1 MKQVKTNAEILNT
14 IRANASTE
22 YQERV
27 PEALGVGGNVS
38 NVFTQYPTMK
48 NEFLNALTNKIAR
61 TLFYSKVFDNPLK
74 ALHKGVLPYGYSL
87 EQIFV
92 NMAES
97 KGFWEHWD
105 VSGDEVK
112 DLVGKKKPD
121 IKLLY
126 IERNFAYKYKT
137 TISDQQLRTA
147 FHGQNG
153 LSRLVEQVVSSV
165 YSKAYFDEF
174 NDMKRVLT
182 AHAQAKYLGYDTTTG
197 NIEERALSNTVL
209 PGGKNA
215 SVMVLGEYTSQEEKG
230 KAISKAIRT
239 VAGKMAFPSQQY
251 NSANVNQWSERQ
263 QLIYI
268 TTPEE
273 QAELD
278 VEVLANAFNMSKA
291 EVNVRVIIVDE
302 LPSSFNIETAK
313 ATKVDTYGTVLSC
326 ALSSDRDNRTC
337 KCRGILM
344 DADFLQCYDTLI
356 ESRTFDNGEGL
367 YTNYFFHKQ
376 GIMSTCYFGQI
387 VYLVDAV
394 PAKAQSL

>member
-1 MKQVKTNAEILNT
+1 MKSNAEILNT
-14 IRANASTE
+14 IRANASSE

-38 NVFTQYPTMK
+38 NVFNQYPTMK

-74 ALHKGVLPYGYSL
+74 ALHKGMLPYGYSL

-105 VSGDEVK
+105 ESGDEVK

-147 FHGQNG
+147 FHDQNG

-182 AHAQAKYLGYDTTTG
+182 AHAQASYLGYDSSTG
-197 NIEERALSNTVL
+197 KISDHALSNTIL

-215 SVMVLGEYTSQEEKG
+215 SIMVVGEYTDQEAKG

-239 VAGKMAFPSQQY
+239 MAGKMAFPTDKF
-251 NSANVNQWSERQ
+251 NSAGVKQWSERN

-278 VEVLANAFNMSKA
+278 VEVLANAFHMDKA
-291 EVNVRVIIVDE
+291 DVNVRVIVVDE
-302 LPSSFNIETAK
+302 LPSVFNVETAK
-313 ATKVDTYGTVLSC
+313 ADKQSEYGTVLSC
-326 ALSSDRDNRTC
+326 ALSATRDNRTC

-344 DADFLQCYDTLI
+344 DSDFIQAYDTLI

-387 VYLVDAV
+387 VYLVDSV
-394 PAKAQSL
+394 PAKE

>member
-1 MKQVKTNAEILNT
+1 MKKLKSNAEILNT

-38 NVFTQYPTMK
+38 QVFTQYPTMK
-48 NEFLNALTNKIAR
+48 NEFLTALTNKIAR
-61 TLFYSKVFDNPLK
+61 SLFYSKVFENPLK
-74 ALHKGVLPYGYSL
+74 ALHKGMLPFGYSL

-92 NMAES
+92 QMAEG

-105 VSGDEVK
+105 ASGDEVK
-112 DLVGKKKPD
+112 DLVGKRKPD

-137 TISDQQLRTA
+137 TISDQQLRVA
-147 FHGQNG
+147 FNDQMG
-153 LSRLVEQVVSSV
+153 LSRLVEQIVSSV

-174 NDMKRVLT
+174 NDMKKVLD
-182 AHAQAKYLGYDTTTG
+182 AHAKGQYLKYDSTTG
-197 NIEERALSNTVL
+197 KHTPADLTNTVL
-209 PGGKNA
+209 PGGQNEA
-215 SVMVLGEYTSQEEKG
+215 IMIVGEYTDSEAKG

-239 VAGKMAFPSQQY
+239 VAGRMAFPNDTM
-251 NSANVNQWSERQ
+251 NSAGVKQWSDRQ

-278 VEVLANAFNMSKA
+278 VEVLANAFNMDKA
-291 EVNVRVIIVDE
+291 DVNVRVIIVDE
-302 LPSSFNIETAK
+302 LPSTFNVATAVSAK
-313 ATKVDTYGTVLSC
+313 QSTYGTLICNKLSD
-326 ALSSDRDNRTC
+326 ARDNRTC

-344 DADFLQCYDTLI
+344 DADFIQAYDTLI

-387 VYLVDAV
+387 VYLVDSV
-394 PAKAQSL
+394 PAKG

>member
-1 MKQVKTNAEILNT
+1 MKKLKTNAEILNT
-14 IRANASTE
+14 IRANASSE

-48 NEFLNALTNKIAR
+48 NEFLQALTNKIAR

-74 ALHKGVLPYGYSL
+74 ALHKGMLPFGYSL

-97 KGFWEHWD
+97 KGFWEHWNT
-105 VSGDEVK
+105 SGDEVK
-112 DLVGKKKPD
+112 DLVGKQKPD
-121 IKLLY
+121 IKTLY

-137 TISDQQLRTA
+137 TISDQQLRVA
-147 FHGQNG
+147 FQDQMG

-174 NDMKRVLT
+174 NDMKHILT
-182 AHAQAKYLGYDTTTG
+182 AHAQAKYLGYDSTTG
-197 NIEERALSNTVL
+197 KMTEKELTNTVL
-209 PGGKNA
+209 PSGKNEA
-215 SVMVLGEYTSQEEKG
+215 LMVLGEYATQEAKG

-239 VAGKMAFPSQQY
+239 VAGKMAFPSDKY
-251 NSANVNQWSERQ
+251 NSAGVKQWSERQ

-278 VEVLANAFNMSKA
+278 VEVLANAFNMDKA
-291 EVNVRVIIVDE
+291 DVNVRVIIVDE
-302 LPSSFNIETAK
+302 LPTVFNVESAK
-313 ATKVDTYGTVLSC
+313 STKQAEYGTVLSC
-326 ALSSDRDNRTC
+326 ALSATRDNRTC

-344 DADFLQCYDTLI
+344 DDDFIQAYDTLI

-387 VYLVDAV
+387 VYLVDSV
-394 PAKAQSL
+394 PAKQ

>member
-1 MKQVKTNAEILNT
+1 MKTNAEILNT

-38 NVFTQYPTMK
+38 NVFSQYPTMK
-48 NEFLNALTNKIAR
+48 NEFLTALTNKIAR

-74 ALHKGVLPYGYSL
+74 ALHKGMLPFGYSL

-97 KGFWEHWD
+97 KGFWQHW
-105 VSGDEVK
+105 SGSTDSVK
-112 DLVGKKKPD
+112 DLVGMQKPD
-121 IKLLY
+121 IKTLY

-147 FHGQNG
+147 FTEQNG
-153 LSRLVEQVVSSV
+153 LSRLIEQVVSSV

-174 NDMKRVLT
+174 TDMKRILK
-182 AHAQAKYLGYDTTTG
+182 AHAQAKYLGYDTSTG
-197 NIEERALSNTVL
+197 LMQERALNNSVL
-209 PGGKNA
+209 PSGKNEA
-215 SVMVLGEYTSQEEKG
+215 LMVLGEHETQEAKA

-239 VAGKMAFPSQQY
+239 LAGKMAFPTDNY
-251 NSANVNQWSERQ
+251 NSAGVKQWSERQ

-278 VEVLANAFNMSKA
+278 VEVLANAFNLDKA
-291 EVNVRVIIVDE
+291 DVNVRVIVVDE
-302 LPSSFNIETAK
+302 LPSVFNIESAK
-313 ATKVDTYGTVLSC
+313 AAKQDQYGTVLSC
-326 ALSSDRDNRTC
+326 GLNVARDDRAC

-344 DADFLQCYDTLI
+344 DSDFIQAYDTLI

-376 GIMSTCYFGQI
+376 GMMATCYFGQI
-387 VYLVDAV
+387 VYLVDSV
-394 PAKAQSL
+394 PAKG

>member
-1 MKQVKTNAEILNT
+1 MKTNAEILNT

-38 NVFTQYPTMK
+38 MVFNQYPTMK
-48 NEFLNALTNKIAR
+48 NEFLNALTNRIAR

-74 ALHKGVLPYGYSL
+74 ALHKGMLPYGYSL

-105 VSGDEVK
+105 VSGDAVK
-112 DLVGKKKPD
+112 DLVGMKKAD
-121 IKLLY
+121 IRTLY

-147 FHGQNG
+147 FTEQNG

-174 NDMKRVLT
+174 NDMKRILK
-182 AHAQAKYLGYDTTTG
+182 AHAQAMYLQYDTASGKIAEKPMTN
-197 NIEERALSNTVL
+197 NIL
-209 PGGKNA
+209 PSGKTEA
-215 SVMVLGEYTSQEEKG
+215 VMVVGEYATAEEKG

-239 VAGKMAFPSQQY
+239 IAGKMAFPSDKY
-251 NSANVNQWSERQ
+251 NSAGVKQWSERQ

-278 VEVLANAFNMSKA
+278 VEVLANAFNMDKA
-291 EVNVRVIIVDE
+291 DVNVRVIVVDE
-302 LPSSFNIETAK
+302 LPTLFNIESAK
-313 ATKVDTYGTVLSC
+313 ATKVADYGTVLSC
-326 ALSSDRDNRTC
+326 ALTAARDNRTC

-344 DADFLQCYDTLI
+344 DSDFIQAYDTLI

-387 VYLVDAV
+387 VYLVDSV
-394 PAKAQSL
+394 PAKG

>member
-1 MKQVKTNAEILNT
+1 MNQVKTNAEILNT
-14 IRANASTE
+14 IRANASSE

-74 ALHKGVLPYGYSL
+74 ALHKGMLPYGYSL

-112 DLVGKKKPD
+112 DLIGKKKPD

-147 FHGQNG
+147 FHDQNG

-182 AHAQAKYLGYDTTTG
+182 AHAQAKYLGYDSSTG
-197 NIEERALSNTVL
+197 NIEERALTNTVL
-209 PGGKNA
+209 PDGKNA
-215 SVMVLGEYTSQEEKG
+215 SIMVLGEYATYEAKG

-239 VAGKMAFPSQQY
+239 MAGKMAFPTDKF
-251 NSANVNQWSERQ
+251 NSAGVKQWSERN

-278 VEVLANAFNMSKA
+278 VEVLANAFNMDKA
-291 EVNVRVIIVDE
+291 DVNVRVIIVDE
-302 LPSSFNIETAK
+302 LPSVFNVETAK
-313 ATKVDTYGTVLSC
+313 ATKQSEYGTILSC
-326 ALSSDRDNRTC
+326 TLSSARDDRTC

-344 DADFLQCYDTLI
+344 DSDFIQAYDTLI

-387 VYLVDAV
+387 VYLVDSV
-394 PAKAQSL
+394 PAKG

>member
-1 MKQVKTNAEILNT
+1 MKSVKTNAEILNT

-74 ALHKGVLPYGYSL
+74 ALHKGILPYGYSL

-147 FHGQNG
+147 FHDQNG

-182 AHAQAKYLGYDTTTG
+182 AHAQAKYLGYDSSTG

-215 SVMVLGEYTSQEEKG
+215 SVMVIGEYDTQEAKG

-239 VAGKMAFPSQQY
+239 VAGKMAFPTDNY
-251 NSANVNQWSERQ
+251 NSADVKQWSERN

-278 VEVLANAFNMSKA
+278 VEVLAHAFNMSKA
-291 EVNVRVIIVDE
+291 DVNVRVIVVDE
-302 LPSSFNIETAK
+302 LPSLFNIETSK
-313 ATKVDTYGTVLSC
+313 ATKVDAYGTVLS
-326 ALSSDRDNRTC
+326 AKLSTARDNRTC

-344 DADFLQCYDTLI
+344 DSDFIQAYDTLI

-387 VYLVDAV
+387 VYLVDSV
-394 PAKAQSL
+394 PAKGE

>member
-1 MKQVKTNAEILNT
+1 MKTNAEILNT

-38 NVFTQYPTMK
+38 NVFSQYPTMK
-48 NEFLNALTNKIAR
+48 NEFLTALTNKIAR

-74 ALHKGVLPYGYSL
+74 ALHKGMLPYGYSL

-105 VSGDEVK
+105 TTGDAVK
-112 DLVGKKKPD
+112 DLVGMKKPD
-121 IKLLY
+121 IKTLY

-147 FHGQNG
+147 FNDQNG

-174 NDMKRVLT
+174 NDMKRILA
-182 AHAQAKYLGYDTTTG
+182 AHAQAKYLGYGSTTG
-197 NIEERALSNTVL
+197 KIEEKALSNTVL
-209 PGGKNA
+209 PGGKNEA
-215 SVMVLGEYTSQEEKG
+215 VMVLGEYATQEAKG

-239 VAGKMAFPSQQY
+239 LAGKMAFPSDNY
-251 NSANVNQWSERQ
+251 NSAGVKQWSERQ

-278 VEVLANAFNMSKA
+278 VEVLANAFNMDKA
-291 EVNVRVIIVDE
+291 DVNVRVIVVDE
-302 LPSSFNIETAK
+302 LPSVFSIESAK
-313 ATKVDTYGTVLSC
+313 AAKQSTYGTVLSC
-326 ALSSDRDNRTC
+326 ALKAARDNRTC

-344 DADFLQCYDTLI
+344 DADFIQAYDTLI

-387 VYLVDAV
+387 VYLVDSV
-394 PAKAQSL
+394 PAKQ

>member
-1 MKQVKTNAEILNT
+1 MKSVKTNAEILNT
-14 IRANASTE
+14 IRANASSE

-48 NEFLNALTNKIAR
+48 NEFLTALTNKIAR

-74 ALHKGVLPYGYSL
+74 ALHKGMLPYGYSL

-97 KGFWEHWD
+97 KGFWEHWE

-147 FHGQNG
+147 FHDQNG

-174 NDMKRVLT
+174 NDMKRILS
-182 AHAQAKYLGYDTTTG
+182 AHAQAKYLGYDSSTG
-197 NIEERALSNTVL
+197 NITEKALSNTVL

-215 SVMVLGEYTSQEEKG
+215 SVMVLGEYATYEAKG

-239 VAGKMAFPSQQY
+239 MAGKMAFPTDKF
-251 NSANVNQWSERQ
+251 NSAGVKQWSERN

-278 VEVLANAFNMSKA
+278 VEVLANAFHMDKA
-291 EVNVRVIIVDE
+291 DVNVRVIVVDE
-302 LPSSFNIETAK
+302 LPSVFSIESAK
-313 ATKVDTYGTVLSC
+313 TTKVASYGTVLSC
-326 ALSSDRDNRTC
+326 ALSTTRDNRTC

-344 DADFLQCYDTLI
+344 DSDFIQAYDTLI

-387 VYLVDAV
+387 VYLVDSV
-394 PAKAQSL
+394 PAKG

>member
-1 MKQVKTNAEILNT
+1 MKKLKTNAEILNT

-38 NVFTQYPTMK
+38 QVFTQYPTMK
-48 NEFLNALTNKIAR
+48 NEFLTALTNKIAR
-61 TLFYSKVFDNPLK
+61 SLFYSKVFENPLK
-74 ALHKGVLPYGYSL
+74 ALHKGMLPFGYSL

-92 NMAES
+92 QMAEG

-105 VSGDEVK
+105 ASGDEVK
-112 DLVGKKKPD
+112 DLVGKRKPD

-137 TISDQQLRTA
+137 TISDQQLRVA
-147 FHGQNG
+147 FNDQMG
-153 LSRLVEQVVSSV
+153 LSRLVEQIVSSV

-174 NDMKRVLT
+174 NDMKKVLE
-182 AHAQAKYLGYDTTTG
+182 AHAKGMFLKYDSTTG
-197 NIEERALSNTVL
+197 KYVETALTNTAL
-209 PGGKNA
+209 PNGKNEA
-215 SVMVLGEYTSQEEKG
+215 IMVLGEYATQEAKG

-239 VAGKMAFPSQQY
+239 LAGRMAFPSDTM
-251 NSANVNQWSERQ
+251 NSAGVKQWSDRQ

-278 VEVLANAFNMSKA
+278 VEVLANAFNMDKA
-291 EVNVRVIIVDE
+291 DVNVRVIIVDE
-302 LPSSFNIETAK
+302 LPTLFNVESAK
-313 ATKVDTYGTVLSC
+313 STKQSEYGTLLS
-326 ALSSDRDNRTC
+326 AKLSVARDNRTC

-344 DADFLQCYDTLI
+344 DADFIQAYDTLI

-387 VYLVDAV
+387 VYLVDSV
-394 PAKAQSL
+394 PAKG

>member
-1 MKQVKTNAEILNT
+1 MKTNAEILNT
-14 IRANASTE
+14 IRANASSE

-38 NVFTQYPTMK
+38 NVFNQYPTMK

-74 ALHKGVLPYGYSL
+74 ALHKGMLPYGYSL

-112 DLVGKKKPD
+112 DLIGKKKPD

-147 FHGQNG
+147 FHDQNG

-182 AHAQAKYLGYDTTTG
+182 AHAQAKYLGYDSSTG
-197 NIEERALSNTVL
+197 NISEKALTDTVL

-215 SVMVLGEYTSQEEKG
+215 SVMVLGEYATYEAKG

-239 VAGKMAFPSQQY
+239 MAGKMAFPTDKF
-251 NSANVNQWSERQ
+251 NSAGVKQWSERN

-278 VEVLANAFNMSKA
+278 VEVLANAFHMDKA
-291 EVNVRVIIVDE
+291 DVNVRVIVVDE
-302 LPSSFNIETAK
+302 LPSVFNVETAK
-313 ATKVDTYGTVLSC
+313 ATKQSEYGTVLSC
-326 ALSSDRDNRTC
+326 ALSATRDDRTC

-344 DADFLQCYDTLI
+344 DSDFIQAYDTLI

-387 VYLVDAV
+387 VYLVDSV
-394 PAKAQSL
+394 PAKGE

>member
-1 MKQVKTNAEILNT
+1 MKTNAEILNT

-38 NVFTQYPTMK
+38 NVFNQYPTMK
-48 NEFLNALTNKIAR
+48 NEFLTALTNKIAR

-74 ALHKGVLPYGYSL
+74 ALHKGMIPFGYSL

-105 VSGDEVK
+105 VSGDAVK
-112 DLVGKKKPD
+112 DLVGMKKPD

-147 FHGQNG
+147 FTEQNG

-182 AHAQAKYLGYDTTTG
+182 AHAQAKYLGYDSTTG
-197 NIEERALSNTVL
+197 KMEARALTNTVL
-209 PGGKNA
+209 PSGKNEA
-215 SVMVLGEYTSQEEKG
+215 IMVLGEHETQEAKA

-239 VAGKMAFPSQQY
+239 LAGKMAFPSDSY
-251 NSANVNQWSERQ
+251 NSAGVKQWSERQ

-278 VEVLANAFNMSKA
+278 VEVLANAFNMDKA
-291 EVNVRVIIVDE
+291 DVNVRVIVVDE
-302 LPSSFNIETAK
+302 LPTVFSVETAK
-313 ATKVDTYGTVLSC
+313 AAKQDQYGTVLSC
-326 ALSSDRDNRTC
+326 ALSAARDNRTC

-344 DADFLQCYDTLI
+344 DSDFIQAYDTLI

-387 VYLVDAV
+387 VYLVDSV
-394 PAKAQSL
+394 PAKG

>member
-1 MKQVKTNAEILNT
+1 MKKLKTNAEILNT
-14 IRANASTE
+14 IRANASSE

-48 NEFLNALTNKIAR
+48 NEFLTALTNKIAR

-74 ALHKGVLPYGYSL
+74 ALHKGTLPFGYSL

-105 VSGDEVK
+105 ASGDAVK
-112 DLVGKKKPD
+112 DLVGMKKPD

-147 FHGQNG
+147 FTEQNG

-174 NDMKRVLT
+174 NDMKRILS
-182 AHAQAKYLGYDTTTG
+182 AHAQAKYIGYESTTG
-197 NIEERALSNTVL
+197 KNSEKALTNTVL
-209 PGGKNA
+209 PSGKNA
-215 SVMVLGEYTSQEEKG
+215 AVMVLGEYATQEAKG

-239 VAGKMAFPSQQY
+239 LAGKMAFPTTTY
-251 NSANVNQWSERQ
+251 NSAGVQQWSERN

-278 VEVLANAFNMSKA
+278 VEVLANAFNMDKA
-291 EVNVRVIIVDE
+291 DVNVRVIVVDE
-302 LPSSFNIETAK
+302 LPSVFSIESAK
-313 ATKVDTYGTVLSC
+313 ATKQAQYGTVLSC
-326 ALSSDRDNRTC
+326 ALSATRDNRTC

-344 DADFLQCYDTLI
+344 DSEFIQAYDTLI

-387 VYLVDAV
+387 VYLVDSV
-394 PAKAQSL
+394 PAKG

>member
-1 MKQVKTNAEILNT
+1 MNELKTNAEILNT
-14 IRANASTE
+14 IRANASSE

-38 NVFTQYPTMK
+38 NVFNQYPTMK

-74 ALHKGVLPYGYSL
+74 ALHKGMLPYGYSL

-105 VSGDEVK
+105 TSGDEVK
-112 DLVGKKKPD
+112 DLIGKKKPD

-147 FHGQNG
+147 FHDQNG

-182 AHAQAKYLGYDTTTG
+182 AHAQAKYLGYDSSTG
-197 NIEERALSNTVL
+197 KITEKALTNTVL

-215 SVMVLGEYTSQEEKG
+215 SVMVLGEYATYEAKG

-239 VAGKMAFPSQQY
+239 MAGKMAFPTDKF
-251 NSANVNQWSERQ
+251 NSAGVKQWSERN

-278 VEVLANAFNMSKA
+278 VEVLANAFHMDKA
-291 EVNVRVIIVDE
+291 DVNVRVIVVDE
-302 LPSSFNIETAK
+302 LPSVFSIETAK
-313 ATKVDTYGTVLSC
+313 ATKQAEYGTVLSC
-326 ALSSDRDNRTC
+326 ALSVARDARTC

-344 DADFLQCYDTLI
+344 DSDFIQAYDTLI

-387 VYLVDAV
+387 VYLVDSV
-394 PAKAQSL
+394 PAKA

>member
-1 MKQVKTNAEILNT
+1 MNELKTNAEILNT
-14 IRANASTE
+14 IRANASSE

-38 NVFTQYPTMK
+38 NVFNQYPTMK

-74 ALHKGVLPYGYSL
+74 ALHKGMLPYGYSL

-105 VSGDEVK
+105 GSGDEVK
-112 DLVGKKKPD
+112 DLIGKKKPD

-147 FHGQNG
+147 FHDQNG

-182 AHAQAKYLGYDTTTG
+182 AHAQAKYLGYDSSTG
-197 NIEERALSNTVL
+197 NIEERALTNTVL

-215 SVMVLGEYTSQEEKG
+215 SVMVLGEYATYEAKG

-239 VAGKMAFPSQQY
+239 MAGKMAFPTDKF
-251 NSANVNQWSERQ
+251 NSAGVKQWSERN

-278 VEVLANAFNMSKA
+278 VEVLANAFHMDKA
-291 EVNVRVIIVDE
+291 DVNVRVIVVDE
-302 LPSSFNIETAK
+302 LPSVFSIETAK
-313 ATKVDTYGTVLSC
+313 ATKQAAYGTVLSC
-326 ALSSDRDNRTC
+326 ALSAARDSRTC

-344 DADFLQCYDTLI
+344 DSDFIQAYDTLI

-387 VYLVDAV
+387 VYLVDSV
-394 PAKAQSL
+394 PAKG

>member
-1 MKQVKTNAEILNT
+1 MNQLKTNAEILNT

-38 NVFTQYPTMK
+38 NVFSQYPTMK
-48 NEFLNALTNKIAR
+48 NEFLTALTNKIAR

-74 ALHKGVLPYGYSL
+74 ALHKGMLPFRYSL

-105 VSGDEVK
+105 ASGDEVK
-112 DLVGKKKPD
+112 DLVGKQKPD

-147 FHGQNG
+147 FQDQNG

-174 NDMKRVLT
+174 NDMKRILT
-182 AHAQAKYLGYDTTTG
+182 AHAQAKYLGYGSTTG
-197 NIEERALSNTVL
+197 KIEEQALTDKVL
-209 PGGKNA
+209 PKGKNEA
-215 SVMVLGEYTSQEEKG
+215 VMVLGEYATQEAKG

-239 VAGKMAFPSQQY
+239 LAGKMAFPTDTY
-251 NSANVNQWSERQ
+251 NSAGVKQWSERQ

-278 VEVLANAFNMSKA
+278 VEVLANAFHMDKA
-291 EVNVRVIIVDE
+291 DVNVRVIVVDE
-302 LPSSFNIETAK
+302 LPSVFSIESAK
-313 ATKVDTYGTVLSC
+313 ATKLDQYGTVLSC
-326 ALSSDRDNRTC
+326 PLTAARDNRTC

-344 DADFLQCYDTLI
+344 DSDFIQAYDTLI

-387 VYLVDAV
+387 VYLVDSV
-394 PAKAQSL
+394 PAK

>member
-1 MKQVKTNAEILNT
+1 MKTNAEILNT
-14 IRANASTE
+14 IRANASSE

-38 NVFTQYPTMK
+38 NVFNQYPTMK
-48 NEFLNALTNKIAR
+48 NEFLTALTNKIAR

-74 ALHKGVLPYGYSL
+74 PLHKGMLPYGYSL

-147 FHGQNG
+147 FHDQNG

-174 NDMKRVLT
+174 NDMKRVLS
-182 AHAQAKYLGYDTTTG
+182 AHAQAKYLGYDSSTG
-197 NIEERALSNTVL
+197 NISEKALSNTVL
-209 PGGKNA
+209 PGGKTA
-215 SVMVLGEYTSQEEKG
+215 SIMVVGEYATQEAKG

-239 VAGKMAFPSQQY
+239 CAGKMAFPSDKY
-251 NSANVNQWSERQ
+251 NSAGVNQWSERN

-278 VEVLANAFNMSKA
+278 VEVLANAFNMDKA
-291 EVNVRVIIVDE
+291 DVNVRVIVVDE
-302 LPSSFNIETAK
+302 LPTTFSIETAK
-313 ATKVDTYGTVLSC
+313 ATKVAEYGTVLSC
-326 ALSSDRDNRTC
+326 ALSAARDARIC

-344 DADFLQCYDTLI
+344 DADFIQAYDTLI

-387 VYLVDAV
+387 VYLVDSV
-394 PAKAQSL
+394 PAKG

>member
-1 MKQVKTNAEILNT
+1 MNQLKTNAEILNT
-14 IRANASTE
+14 IRANASAE

-38 NVFTQYPTMK
+38 KVFTEYPTMK
-48 NEFLNALTNKIAR
+48 NEFLQALTNKVAR

-74 ALHKGVLPYGYSL
+74 ALHKGMLPFGYSL

-105 VSGDEVK
+105 GSSDEVK
-112 DLVGKKKPD
+112 DLVGKQKPN

-147 FHGQNG
+147 FTDQNG

-165 YSKAYFDEF
+165 YSKAYFEEF
-174 NDMKRVLT
+174 NDMKRVLA
-182 AHAQAKYLGYDTTTG
+182 AHAKAMFLAYDSTPTG
-197 NIEERALSNTVL
+197 KPVETPLTDEVL
-209 PGGKNA
+209 PKGKNEA
-215 SVMVLGEYTSQEEKG
+215 VMVLGEYSTQEAKG

-239 VAGKMAFPSQQY
+239 LAGKMAFPSDKY
-251 NSANVNQWSERQ
+251 NSAGVNQWTERQ

-278 VEVLANAFNMSKA
+278 VEVLANAFNMDKA
-291 EVNVRVIIVDE
+291 DVNVRVIVVDE
-302 LPSSFNIETAK
+302 LPSVFSIETAK
-313 ATKVDTYGTVLSC
+313 AKQSTYGTVLSC
-326 ALSSDRDNRTC
+326 ALSAPRDNRTC

-344 DADFLQCYDTLI
+344 DADFIQAYDTLI

-387 VYLVDAV
+387 VYLVDSV
-394 PAKAQSL
+394 PAKG

>member
-1 MKQVKTNAEILNT
+1 MKTNVEILNT
-14 IRANASTE
+14 IRANASSE

-38 NVFTQYPTMK
+38 NVFNQYPTMK
-48 NEFLNALTNKIAR
+48 NEFLTALTNKIAR

-74 ALHKGVLPYGYSL
+74 ALHKGMLPYGYSL

-147 FHGQNG
+147 FHDQNG

-182 AHAQAKYLGYDTTTG
+182 AHAQGKYLGYDSSTG
-197 NIEERALSNTVL
+197 NITESALTNTVL

-215 SVMVLGEYTSQEEKG
+215 SVMVLGEYATYEAKG

-239 VAGKMAFPSQQY
+239 MAGKMAFPTDKF
-251 NSANVNQWSERQ
+251 NSAGVKQWSERN

-278 VEVLANAFNMSKA
+278 VEVLANAFHMDKA
-291 EVNVRVIIVDE
+291 DVNVRVIVVDE
-302 LPSSFNIETAK
+302 LPSVFSIETAK
-313 ATKVDTYGTVLSC
+313 GTKQAEYGTVLSC
-326 ALSSDRDNRTC
+326 ALSATRDNRTC

-344 DADFLQCYDTLI
+344 DSDFIQAYDTLI

-387 VYLVDAV
+387 VYLVDSV
-394 PAKAQSL
+394 PAKNE

>member
-1 MKQVKTNAEILNT
+1 MKTNAEILNT
-14 IRANASTE
+14 IRANASSE

-38 NVFTQYPTMK
+38 NVFNQYPTMK
-48 NEFLNALTNKIAR
+48 NEFLTALTNKIAR

-74 ALHKGVLPYGYSL
+74 ALHKGMLPYGYSL

-105 VSGDEVK
+105 ASGDTVK
-112 DLVGKKKPD
+112 DLVGMKKPD

-147 FHGQNG
+147 FHEQNG

-174 NDMKRVLT
+174 NDMKRVLS
-182 AHAQAKYLGYDTTTG
+182 AHAQGKYIGYESTTG
-197 NIEERALSNTVL
+197 KPVEKDLTDTVL
-209 PGGKNA
+209 PGGKNE
-215 SVMVLGEYTSQEEKG
+215 SIMVVGEYQTQEEKG

-239 VAGKMAFPSQQY
+239 VAGKMAFPTDTY
-251 NSANVNQWSERQ
+251 NSAGVKQWSERN

-278 VEVLANAFNMSKA
+278 VEVLANAFHMDKA
-291 EVNVRVIIVDE
+291 DVNVRIIVVDE
-302 LPSSFNIETAK
+302 LPSVFNIESAK
-313 ATKVDTYGTVLSC
+313 STKQAEYGTVLSC
-326 ALSSDRDNRTC
+326 ALSVARDDRTC

-344 DADFLQCYDTLI
+344 DSDFIQAYDTLI

-376 GIMSTCYFGQI
+376 GMMATCYFGQI
-387 VYLVDAV
+387 VYLVDSV
-394 PAKAQSL
+394 PAK

>member
-1 MKQVKTNAEILNT
+1 MKTNAEILNT
-14 IRANASTE
+14 IRANASSE

-38 NVFTQYPTMK
+38 NVFSQYPTMK
-48 NEFLNALTNKIAR
+48 NEFLTALTNKIAR

-74 ALHKGVLPYGYSL
+74 ALHKGMLPYGYSL

-105 VSGDEVK
+105 TTGDEVK
-112 DLVGKKKPD
+112 DLVGMKKPD

-147 FHGQNG
+147 FTEQNG

-174 NDMKRVLT
+174 NDMKRILK
-182 AHAQAKYLGYDTTTG
+182 AHAQAQYLGYDSSTG
-197 NIEERALSNTVL
+197 KMTEKALSNTVL
-209 PGGKNA
+209 PGGRNET
-215 SVMVLGEYTSQEEKG
+215 VMVLGEYATQEAKG

-239 VAGKMAFPSQQY
+239 LAGKMAFPTDKY
-251 NSANVNQWSERQ
+251 NSARVQQWSERP

-278 VEVLANAFNMSKA
+278 VEVLANAFNMDKA
-291 EVNVRVIIVDE
+291 DVNVRVIVVDE
-302 LPSSFNIETAK
+302 LPSVFSIETAK
-313 ATKVDTYGTVLSC
+313 AAKVAEYGTILTC
-326 ALSSDRDNRTC
+326 ALSAARDNRTC

-344 DADFLQCYDTLI
+344 DSDFIQAYDTLI

-387 VYLVDAV
+387 VYLVDSV
-394 PAKAQSL
+394 PAK

>member
-1 MKQVKTNAEILNT
+1 MKTNAEILNT
-14 IRANASTE
+14 IRANASSE

-38 NVFTQYPTMK
+38 NVFNQYPTMK
-48 NEFLNALTNKIAR
+48 NEFLQALTNKIAR
-61 TLFYSKVFDNPLK
+61 TLFYSKVFANPLK
-74 ALHKGVLPYGYSL
+74 ALHKGMLPYGYSL

-105 VSGDEVK
+105 VSGDAVK
-112 DLVGKKKPD
+112 DLVGMKKPD
-121 IKLLY
+121 IKTLY

-137 TISDQQLRTA
+137 TISDQQLRVA
-147 FHGQNG
+147 FTEQNG

-174 NDMKRVLT
+174 NDMKRILK
-182 AHAQAKYLGYDTTTG
+182 AHAKAMYLGYDSSTG
-197 NIEERALSNTVL
+197 KATEKALSNTVL
-209 PGGKNA
+209 PNGKNEA
-215 SVMVLGEYTSQEEKG
+215 VMVIGEYATQEAKG

-239 VAGKMAFPSQQY
+239 VAGKMAFPTDTY
-251 NSANVNQWSERQ
+251 NSAGVNQWSERQ

-278 VEVLANAFNMSKA
+278 VEVLANAFNMDKA
-291 EVNVRVIIVDE
+291 DVNVRVIVVDE
-302 LPSSFNIETAK
+302 LPSEFNIESAK
-313 ATKVDTYGTVLSC
+313 SAKQTEYGTVLSC
-326 ALSSDRDNRTC
+326 ALSATRDNRTC

-344 DADFLQCYDTLI
+344 DSDFIQAYDTLI
-356 ESRTFDNGEGL
+356 ETRTFDNGEGL

-387 VYLVDAV
+387 VYLVDSV
-394 PAKAQSL
+394 PAK

>member
-1 MKQVKTNAEILNT
+1 MKTNAEILNT
-14 IRANASTE
+14 IRANASSE

-38 NVFTQYPTMK
+38 SVFSQYPTMK
-48 NEFLNALTNKIAR
+48 NEFLTALTNKIAR
-61 TLFYSKVFDNPLK
+61 TLFYSKVFENPLK
-74 ALHKGVLPYGYSL
+74 ALHKGMLPFGYSL

-105 VSGDEVK
+105 ASGDAVK
-112 DLVGKKKPD
+112 DLVGMKKPD

-137 TISDQQLRTA
+137 TISDQQLRVA
-147 FHGQNG
+147 FTEQNG

-182 AHAQAKYLGYDTTTG
+182 AHAKAMYLGYDSSTG
-197 NIEERALSNTVL
+197 KATEKALSNTVL
-209 PGGKNA
+209 PAGKNA
-215 SVMVLGEYTSQEEKG
+215 AVMVLGEHETQEAKA

-239 VAGKMAFPSQQY
+239 VAGKMAFPTDTY
-251 NSANVNQWSERQ
+251 NSAGVRQWSERQ

-278 VEVLANAFNMSKA
+278 VEVLANAFNMDKA
-291 EVNVRVIIVDE
+291 DVNVRVIVVDE
-302 LPSSFNIETAK
+302 LPSLFNVESAK
-313 ATKVDTYGTVLSC
+313 ATKVDAYGTVLSC
-326 ALSSDRDNRTC
+326 ALSAARDNRTC

-344 DADFLQCYDTLI
+344 DSDFIQAYDTLI

-387 VYLVDAV
+387 VYLVDSV
-394 PAKAQSL
+394 PAK

>member
-1 MKQVKTNAEILNT
+1 MKTNAEILNT

-38 NVFTQYPTMK
+38 NVFSQYPTMK
-48 NEFLNALTNKIAR
+48 NEFLTALTNKIAR
-61 TLFYSKVFDNPLK
+61 TLFYSKVFSNPLT
-74 ALHKGVLPYGYSL
+74 ALHKGMLPYGYSL

-92 NMAES
+92 QMAEG

-112 DLVGKKKPD
+112 DLVGKRKPD
-121 IKLLY
+121 VKLLY

-147 FHGQNG
+147 FHDQNG

-174 NDMKRVLT
+174 NDMKAILK
-182 AHAQAKYLGYDTTTG
+182 AHANAQYLGYDSTTG
-197 NIEERALSNTVL
+197 KPKVLALTNTVL
-209 PGGKNA
+209 PGGKSEA
-215 SVMVLGEYTSQEEKG
+215 VFVIGEYATQEAKG

-239 VAGKMAFPSQQY
+239 VAGKMAFPSEVY
-251 NSANVNQWSERQ
+251 NSAGVKQWSERN

-268 TTPEE
+268 TTPDE

-278 VEVLANAFNMSKA
+278 VEVLANAFNMDKA
-291 EVNVRVIIVDE
+291 DVNVRVIVVDE
-302 LPSSFNIETAK
+302 LPSQFSIETAK
-313 ATKVDTYGTVLSC
+313 ATKQSDYGTVLSTT
-326 ALSSDRDNRTC
+326 LSSARDTRVC

-344 DADFLQCYDTLI
+344 DSDFIQAYDTLI

-376 GIMSTCYFGQI
+376 GIMATCYFGQI
-387 VYLVDAV
+387 VYLVDSV
-394 PAKAQSL
+394 PAKG

>member
-1 MKQVKTNAEILNT
+1 MKSVKTNAEILNT

-74 ALHKGVLPYGYSL
+74 ALHKGILPYGYSL

-105 VSGDEVK
+105 ASGDEVK

-147 FHGQNG
+147 FHDQNG

-174 NDMKRVLT
+174 NDMKRVLSS
-182 AHAQAKYLGYDTTTG
+182 HAQAKYLGYDSTTG
-197 NIEERALSNTVL
+197 NISEKALTNAVL

-215 SVMVLGEYTSQEEKG
+215 SVMVIGEYATQEEKG

-268 TTPEE
+268 TSPEE

-278 VEVLANAFNMSKA
+278 VEVLAHAFNMSKA
-291 EVNVRVIIVDE
+291 DVNVRVIIVDE
-302 LPSSFNIETAK
+302 LPSTFNVETAK
-313 ATKVDTYGTVLSC
+313 ATKVDAYGTVLSC
-326 ALSSDRDNRTC
+326 ALSAARDNRTC

-344 DADFLQCYDTLI
+344 DADFIQAYDTLI

-387 VYLVDAV
+387 VYLVDSV
-394 PAKAQSL
+394 PAKGE

>member
-1 MKQVKTNAEILNT
+1 MNQVKSNAEILNT
-14 IRANASTE
+14 IRANASSE

-38 NVFTQYPTMK
+38 NVFNQYPTMK
-48 NEFLNALTNKIAR
+48 NEFLTALTNKIAR

-74 ALHKGVLPYGYSL
+74 ALHKGMLPYGYSL

-97 KGFWEHWD
+97 KGFWQHWD
-105 VSGDEVK
+105 ASGDEVK

-147 FHGQNG
+147 FHDQNG

-182 AHAQAKYLGYDTTTG
+182 AHAQAKYLGYDSTTG
-197 NIEERALSNTVL
+197 NITEKALSNTVL

-215 SVMVLGEYTSQEEKG
+215 SVMVLGEYATYEAKG

-239 VAGKMAFPSQQY
+239 MAGKMAFPTDKF
-251 NSANVNQWSERQ
+251 NSAGVKQWSERN

-278 VEVLANAFNMSKA
+278 VEVLANAFHMDKA
-291 EVNVRVIIVDE
+291 DVNVRVIVVDE
-302 LPSSFNIETAK
+302 LPSVFSVESAK
-313 ATKVDTYGTVLSC
+313 ATKQSEYGTVLSC
-326 ALSSDRDNRTC
+326 ALSSARDNRTC

-344 DADFLQCYDTLI
+344 DSDFIQAYDTLI

-387 VYLVDAV
+387 VYLVDSV
-394 PAKAQSL
+394 PAKG

>member
-1 MKQVKTNAEILNT
+1 MKTNAEILNT
-14 IRANASTE
+14 IRANASSE

-38 NVFTQYPTMK
+38 SVFSQYPTMK
-48 NEFLNALTNKIAR
+48 NEFLTALTNKIAR
-61 TLFYSKVFDNPLK
+61 TLFYSKVFENPLK
-74 ALHKGVLPYGYSL
+74 ALHKGMLPYGYSL

-105 VSGDEVK
+105 ASGDAVK
-112 DLVGKKKPD
+112 DLVGMKKPD

-137 TISDQQLRTA
+137 TISDQQLRVA
-147 FHGQNG
+147 FTEQNG

-182 AHAQAKYLGYDTTTG
+182 AHAKAMYLGYDSSTG
-197 NIEERALSNTVL
+197 KATEKALSNTVL
-209 PGGKNA
+209 PAGKNA
-215 SVMVLGEYTSQEEKG
+215 AVMVLGEHETQEAKA

-239 VAGKMAFPSQQY
+239 VAGKMAFPTDTY
-251 NSANVNQWSERQ
+251 NSAGVKQWSERQ

-278 VEVLANAFNMSKA
+278 VEVLANAFNMDKA
-291 EVNVRVIIVDE
+291 EVNVRVIVVDE
-302 LPSSFNIETAK
+302 LPSLFNVETAK
-313 ATKVDTYGTVLSC
+313 ATKVDAYGTVLSC
-326 ALSSDRDNRTC
+326 PLSAARDNRTC

-344 DADFLQCYDTLI
+344 DSDFIQAYDTLF

-376 GIMSTCYFGQI
+376 GILSTCYFGQI
-387 VYLVDAV
+387 VYLVDSV
-394 PAKAQSL
+394 PAK

>member
-1 MKQVKTNAEILNT
+1 MKTNAEILNT

-38 NVFTQYPTMK
+38 NVFSQYPTMK
-48 NEFLNALTNKIAR
+48 NEFLQALTNKIAR
-61 TLFYSKVFDNPLK
+61 TLFYSKVFSNPLT
-74 ALHKGVLPYGYSL
+74 ALHKGMLPYGHSL

-97 KGFWEHWD
+97 KGFWQHWD
-105 VSGDEVK
+105 ASGDAVK
-112 DLVGKKKPD
+112 DLVGMKKPD
-121 IKLLY
+121 IKSLY
-126 IERNFAYKYKT
+126 IQRNFAYKYKT
-137 TISDQQLRTA
+137 TISDEQLRTA
-147 FHGQNG
+147 FTEQNG
-153 LSRLVEQVVSSV
+153 LSRLIEQVVSSV

-174 NDMKRVLT
+174 NDMKRILK
-182 AHAQAKYLGYDTTTG
+182 AHAQAKYLGYDTSTG
-197 NIEERALSNTVL
+197 LMQERALSNNAL
-209 PGGKNA
+209 QSGKNEA
-215 SVMVLGEYTSQEEKG
+215 LMVLGEYETQEAKA

-239 VAGKMAFPSQQY
+239 IAGKMAFPSDTY
-251 NSANVNQWSERQ
+251 NSAGVKQWSERQ

-278 VEVLANAFNMSKA
+278 VEVLANAFNMDKA
-291 EVNVRVIIVDE
+291 DVNVRVIVVDE
-302 LPSSFNIETAK
+302 LPTVFNVESAK
-313 ATKVDTYGTVLSC
+313 ATKQDQYGTVLSC
-326 ALSSDRDNRTC
+326 ALSAARDDRTC

-344 DADFLQCYDTLI
+344 DSDFIQAYDTLI

-387 VYLVDAV
+387 VYLVDSV
-394 PAKAQSL
+394 PAK

>member
-1 MKQVKTNAEILNT
+1 MKSNAEILNT
-14 IRANASTE
+14 IRSNASSE

-38 NVFTQYPTMK
+38 NVFNQYPTMK
-48 NEFLNALTNKIAR
+48 NEFLTALTNKIAR

-74 ALHKGVLPYGYSL
+74 ALHKGMLPYGYSL

-112 DLVGKKKPD
+112 DLIGKKKPD

-147 FHGQNG
+147 FHDQNG

-182 AHAQAKYLGYDTTTG
+182 AHAQAKYLGYDSTTG
-197 NIEERALSNTVL
+197 KITEKALTNTVL

-215 SVMVLGEYTSQEEKG
+215 SVMVLGEYATYEAKG

-239 VAGKMAFPSQQY
+239 MAGKMAFPTDKF
-251 NSANVNQWSERQ
+251 NSAGVKQWSERN

-278 VEVLANAFNMSKA
+278 VEVLANAFHMDKA
-291 EVNVRVIIVDE
+291 DVNVRVIVVDE
-302 LPSSFNIETAK
+302 LPSVFSIESAK
-313 ATKVDTYGTVLSC
+313 ATKQAEYGTVLSC
-326 ALSSDRDNRTC
+326 ALSATRDDRTC

-344 DADFLQCYDTLI
+344 DSDFIQAYDTLI

-387 VYLVDAV
+387 VYLVDSV
-394 PAKAQSL
+394 PAKG

>member
-1 MKQVKTNAEILNT
+1 MKKLKTNAEILNT
-14 IRANASTE
+14 IRANASSE

-38 NVFTQYPTMK
+38 TVFSQYPTMK
-48 NEFLNALTNKIAR
+48 NEFLTALTNKIAR
-61 TLFYSKVFDNPLK
+61 SLFYSKVFENPLK
-74 ALHKGVLPYGYSL
+74 ALHKGMLPFGYSI

-92 NMAES
+92 QMAEG
-97 KGFWEHWD
+97 KGFWQHWD
-105 VSGDEVK
+105 DSGDAVK
-112 DLVGKKKPD
+112 DLVGKRKPD

-137 TISDQQLRTA
+137 TISDQQLRVA
-147 FHGQNG
+147 FNDQMG
-153 LSRLVEQVVSSV
+153 LSRLVEQIVSSV

-174 NDMKRVLT
+174 NDMKKVLE
-182 AHAQAKYLGYDTTTG
+182 AHAKGMFLKYDSTTG
-197 NIEERALSNTVL
+197 NYVETALTNTAL
-209 PGGKNA
+209 PNGKNEA
-215 SVMVLGEYTSQEEKG
+215 IMVLGEYTTQEAKG

-239 VAGKMAFPSQQY
+239 LAGRMAFPSDTM
-251 NSANVNQWSERQ
+251 NSAGVKQWSDRQ

-278 VEVLANAFNMSKA
+278 VEVLANAFNMDKA
-291 EVNVRVIIVDE
+291 DVNVRVIIVDE
-302 LPSSFNIETAK
+302 LPTLFNVESSKSTKQAECGTLLSAK
-313 ATKVDTYGTVLSC
+313 LSV
-326 ALSSDRDNRTC
+326 ARDNRTC

-344 DADFLQCYDTLI
+344 DADFIQAYDTLI

-387 VYLVDAV
+387 VYLVDSV
-394 PAKAQSL
+394 PARG

>member
-1 MKQVKTNAEILNT
+1 MKTNAEILNT

-38 NVFTQYPTMK
+38 NVFSQYPTMK
-48 NEFLNALTNKIAR
+48 NEFLQALTNKIAR
-61 TLFYSKVFDNPLK
+61 TLFYSKVFENPLK
-74 ALHKGVLPYGYSL
+74 ALHKGILPYGYSL

-105 VSGDEVK
+105 ASGDAVK
-112 DLVGKKKPD
+112 DLVGMKKPD
-121 IKLLY
+121 IKSLY

-147 FHGQNG
+147 FHDQNG

-174 NDMKRVLT
+174 NDMKHILS
-182 AHAQAKYLGYDTTTG
+182 AHAQANYIAYDSSTG
-197 NIEERALSNTVL
+197 KTVEKALSNIAL
-209 PGGKNA
+209 PGGKTA
-215 SVMVLGEYTSQEEKG
+215 ALMVLGEYESQEAKA

-239 VAGKMAFPSQQY
+239 VAGKMAFPSDKF
-251 NSANVNQWSERQ
+251 NSAGVNQWSERQ

-291 EVNVRVIIVDE
+291 DVNVRVIVVDE
-302 LPSSFNIETAK
+302 LPTLFNVETAK
-313 ATKVDTYGTVLSC
+313 TTKQDQYGTVVSC
-326 ALSSDRDNRTC
+326 PLLPERDNRTC

-344 DADFLQCYDTLI
+344 DSDFIQAYDTLI

-387 VYLVDAV
+387 VYLVDSV
-394 PAKAQSL
+394 PAK

>member
-1 MKQVKTNAEILNT
+1 MKKLKSNAEILNT

-38 NVFTQYPTMK
+38 NVFNQYPTMK
-48 NEFLNALTNKIAR
+48 NEFLQALTNKIAR

-74 ALHKGVLPYGYSL
+74 ALHKGMLPYGYSL

-105 VSGDEVK
+105 VGGDAVK
-112 DLVGKKKPD
+112 DLVGMKKPD
-121 IKLLY
+121 IKTLY

-137 TISDQQLRTA
+137 TISDQQLRVA
-147 FHGQNG
+147 FTDQNG

-174 NDMKRVLT
+174 NDMKRVLS
-182 AHAQAKYLGYDTTTG
+182 AHAQSKYIGYDASTG
-197 NIEERALSNTVL
+197 KNSEKELTNTVL

-215 SVMVLGEYTSQEEKG
+215 SVMVIGEYSTQEAKG

-239 VAGKMAFPSQQY
+239 VAGKMAFPSDKY
-251 NSANVNQWSERQ
+251 NSAGVNQWSERQ

-278 VEVLANAFNMSKA
+278 VEVLANAFNMDKA
-291 EVNVRVIIVDE
+291 DVNVRVIVVDE
-302 LPSSFNIETAK
+302 LPTTFNIESAK
-313 ATKVDTYGTVLSC
+313 ATKVDDYGTVLSC
-326 ALSSDRDNRTC
+326 ALSEARDNRTC

-344 DADFLQCYDTLI
+344 DADFIQAYDTLI

-387 VYLVDAV
+387 VYLVDSV
-394 PAKAQSL
+394 PAKG

>member
-1 MKQVKTNAEILNT
+1 MKTNAEILNT

-38 NVFTQYPTMK
+38 NVFHQYPTMK

-74 ALHKGVLPYGYSL
+74 ALHKGMLPYGHSL
-87 EQIFV
+87 EQLFV

-97 KGFWEHWD
+97 KGFWQHWD
-105 VSGDEVK
+105 TTGDAVK
-112 DLVGKKKPD
+112 DLVGMKKPD
-121 IKLLY
+121 IKTLY
-126 IERNFAYKYKT
+126 IQRNFAYKYKT
-137 TISDQQLRTA
+137 TISDEQLRTA
-147 FHGQNG
+147 FTEQNG
-153 LSRLVEQVVSSV
+153 LSRLIEQVVSSV

-182 AHAQAKYLGYDTTTG
+182 AHAKAMYLGYDASTG
-197 NIEERALSNTVL
+197 LMQERALSNNSL
-209 PGGKNA
+209 MYGKNEA
-215 SVMVLGEYTSQEEKG
+215 LWVLGEHESQEAKA

-239 VAGKMAFPSQQY
+239 IAGKMAFPSDTY
-251 NSANVNQWSERQ
+251 NSAGVKQWSERQ

-278 VEVLANAFNMSKA
+278 VEVLANAFNMDKA
-291 EVNVRVIIVDE
+291 DVNVRVIVVDE
-302 LPSSFNIETAK
+302 LPTLFNVETAK
-313 ATKVDTYGTVLSC
+313 GVVAEYGTVLSC
-326 ALSSDRDNRTC
+326 ALTAARDNRTC

-344 DADFLQCYDTLI
+344 DSDFIQAYDTLI

-387 VYLVDAV
+387 VYLVDSV
-394 PAKAQSL
+394 PAK